1 VNLSPLGEGK
11 IVLCGTSLK
20 LIQFHKFLLL
30 QQQQMSE
37 YITGRLNLA
46 TVDDGNKSIKGASK
60 GKEGELELTLQD
72 GKILTHKVPS
82 QVGCQCG
89 AVVKGYTKGSSRKV
103 QDVTWPNSSKKTCT
117 LTEFVKHNGIDKKN
131 DTLYLE
137 TDVVY
142 CTRWLKVDTK
152 EFGLPQTRERTY
164 MFVWQPDDENVD
176 DDLGDYWE
184 AVVEYLQF
192 PVRHA
197 LESFILEANH
207 DVIRVFRE
215 ALNGPA
221 GR

>member
-1 VNLSPLGEGK
+1 
-11 IVLCGTSLK
+11 
-20 LIQFHKFLLL
+20 
-30 QQQQMSE
+30 MSE
-37 YITGRLNLA
+37 YITGRINLSTIDA
-46 TVDDGNKSIKGASK
+46 VNKSIKGASK
-60 GKEGELELTLQD
+60 GKEGELELTKD
-72 GKILTHKVPS
+72 GSKILTHKVPS
-82 QVGCQCG
+82 QVGIQCG
-89 AVVKGYTKGSSRKV
+89 TVVKGYTKGDSRTIHG
-103 QDVTWPNSSKKTCT
+103 VTWPSASKKTCT
-117 LTEFVKHNGIDKKN
+117 LTEFMKHNGINKKN

-142 CTRWLKVDTK
+142 CTHWLKVDTK

-164 MFVWQPDDENVD
+164 MFVWQPDDSNVD
-176 DDLGDYWE
+176 DDLGKYWQ